1 MSGRRLTA
9 KPEAL
14 EAARNRNPTHF
25 AGGPGEPLHPVDPAP
40 YVRASHLVGNKADA
54 VHVEDPDR
62 EAQSTRVLNASLAV
76 VRLKDAADHAKE
88 AHAALVFLGLPSS
101 HHAVVAAKRCAD
113 EARKAA
119 EHAKLVLKTVMR

>member
-1 MSGRRLTA
+1 MSGRRLKA

-14 EAARNRNPTHF
+14 EARGFKT
-25 AGGPGEPLHPVDPAP
+25 AP
-40 YVRASHLVGNKADA
+40 MNSDGSPPWKVT
-54 VHVEDPDR
+54 ETQR
-62 EAQSTRVLNASLAV
+62 EHGTGDVQREQSTRVLNASLAV
-76 VRLKDAADHAKE
+76 VRLKDAADHATE

-101 HHAVVAAKRCAD
+101 HHAVISAKRCAD